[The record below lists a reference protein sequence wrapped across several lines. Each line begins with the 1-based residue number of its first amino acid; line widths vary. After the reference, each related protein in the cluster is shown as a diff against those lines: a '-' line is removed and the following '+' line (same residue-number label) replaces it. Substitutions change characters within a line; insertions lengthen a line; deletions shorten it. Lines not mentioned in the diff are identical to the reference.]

1 MWQPFLSFVTVYEN
15 HQKFNENL
23 AHDMFTIRKNLSII
37 PQEPIIFLDNVRKNL
52 DPFESYSDE
61 YLWDVLKAVG
71 LKASVSMISTHLT
84 II

>member
-1 MWQPFLSFVTVYEN
+1 
-15 HQKFNENL
+15 
-23 AHDMFTIRKNLSII
+23 MFTIRKNLSII

-71 LKASVSMISTHLT
+71 LKGVYPLFGQNMPPFSDVQLFNS
-84 II
+84 

>member
-1 MWQPFLSFVTVYEN
+1 
-15 HQKFNENL
+15 
-23 AHDMFTIRKNLSII
+23 MFTIRKNLSII

-71 LKASVSMISTHLT
+71 LKVSVSRSLT
-84 II
+84 DIFMVHHTIHEPFL